1 MKKYD
6 ILKFNYILNN
16 KKVEDIGII
25 KDIINEDKELLYQ
38 IIPFNLKVYCLFL
51 NNSYNLI

>member
-16 KKVEDIGII
+16 KNVEDIGII
-25 KDIINEDKELLYQ
+25 NNIINEDNEIFYQ
-38 IIPFNLKVYCLFL
+38 VLPFNLKFIVY
-51 NNSYNLI
+51 I

>member
-16 KKVEDIGII
+16 KNVKDIGII
-25 KDIINEDKELLYQ
+25 KDIINEDNKIFYQ
-38 IIPFNLKVYCLFL
+38 VLPFNLKVYCLWQ
-51 NNSYNLI
+51 